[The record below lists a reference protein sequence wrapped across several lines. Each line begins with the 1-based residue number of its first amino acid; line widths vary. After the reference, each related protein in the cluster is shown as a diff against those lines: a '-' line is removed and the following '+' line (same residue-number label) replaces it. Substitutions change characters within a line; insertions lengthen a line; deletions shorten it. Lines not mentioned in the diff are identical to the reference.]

1 MPTPTDQ
8 LQGEPVAQIAHLLRR
23 AGFGATRAE
32 LEGYLEKGYE
42 AAVEELLDPVDVRS
56 MPDDLIRRYHVD
68 QAEGR
73 LLDSVGATWMYRLVT
88 TSAPLQEKMV
98 LFWHGLF
105 ATSAAK
111 VFQEQSMLSQLD
123 MFRRLGMG
131 DFRTLLVELSRDPAM
146 IFYLDNQD
154 NHRQAINENFGRE
167 LLELFSMGVGNYTE
181 DDIKECA
188 RAFTGWTIENAEYM
202 ALRTNSASIWPYS
215 KIAWQFRYDDADHD
229 HGVKTFLGETGRFNG
244 EDIVDIIAR
253 QPATAR
259 FVAVRLYQF
268 FVSQEVDADGERLIE
283 ELAQSYFDSGYEV
296 RAMLRALF
304 VSDHF
309 RSEAVRFVQVK
320 SPAELVVGTFR
331 LARALGW
338 PTMDVRDATLSS
350 GYMGQQLFGPPS
362 VEGWHEGDEWV
373 DSGAL
378 VERVNFAAKYLG
390 DVRQPGVQDI
400 AERLGELD
408 GGVLSPEQVVD
419 GCLDM
424 AGPIAADDDTRRALV
439 SHVAEEGY
447 VDLSGGDARA
457 ESTQRVAEL
466 LGLIA
471 STREYQLA

>member
-1 MPTPTDQ
+1 MTTSVDQ
-8 LQGEPVAQIAHLLRR
+8 QQDEAIAEMAHLLRR

-32 LEGYLEKGYE
+32 LEAYLENGYE
-42 AAVEELLDPVDVRS
+42 AAVEELLDPVDVTF
-56 MPDDLIRRYHVD
+56 MPDDLVRRYHVD

-73 LLDSVGATWMYRLVT
+73 LIDSAGATWMYRLVT

-105 ATSAAK
+105 ATSATK

-146 IFYLDNQD
+146 IFWLDNND
-154 NHRQAINENFGRE
+154 NHGQAINENYGRE

-181 DDIKECA
+181 DDVKECA

-202 ALRTNSASIWPYS
+202 VLRSNSASIWPYS
-215 KIAWQFRYDDADHD
+215 KIAWQFRYDDDDHD
-229 HGVKTFLGETGRFNG
+229 DGVKTFLGETGRFNG

-259 FVAVRLYQF
+259 FVALRLYQF
-268 FVSQEVDADGERLIE
+268 FVSQAVDADGERLIDD
-283 ELAQSYFDSGYEV
+283 LVQSYFDSGYEI
-296 RAMLRALF
+296 RAMLRTLF

-309 RSEAVRFVQVK
+309 RSDAVRWVQVK
-320 SPAELVVGTFR
+320 SPAELVVGTMR
-331 LARALGW
+331 LARALEW
-338 PTMDVRDATLSS
+338 PTLDVRDATLSS
-350 GYMGQQLFGPPS
+350 FYMGQQLLGPPS

-390 DVRQPGVQDI
+390 DARQPGVRDI
-400 AERLGELD
+400 VHRLRDLD
-408 GGVLSPEQVVD
+408 GGVLSPEQAVD

-424 AGPIAADDDTRRALV
+424 LGPVAVDDDTRAALI
-439 SHVAEEGY
+439 SHVAEDGD
-447 VDLSGGDARA
+447 VDLRGGDPDAAGR
-457 ESTQRVAEL
+457 RVAEL